1 MLGDDLVITTT
12 TQGWDTTTTQPQ
24 SQAHEYFSPMEF
36 NFSLKK
42 EKTQIGIIMWY
53 LDSKI
58 LLFSNLLTVTFKI
71 MIKFQ

>member
-1 MLGDDLVITTT
+1 
-12 TQGWDTTTTQPQ
+12 
-24 SQAHEYFSPMEF
+24 MEF

-58 LLFSNLLTVTFKI
+58 LLFTNLLTVTFQI
-71 MIKFQ
+71 MTKFQ